1 MGAYSGIISISYLT
15 FYTYLENCSRIAHVE
30 LPYFF
35 LFFFVIFI
43 EVKLIYNVVLAS
55 DIQQS
60 ESVVHMHIPTY
71 IWTLPIQAVTE
82 YQVEFPV
89 LYSRSLLV
97 IYFIYSSVRPLK
109 GCNNMAALL
118 GCSCAWT
125 TSPYLYIFIYSMSVP
140 VSLFWGFSDKDSTCQ
155 CWSCSRLRFNP
166 WVGKIT
172 WRRQWQHTPGFLSG
186 KIAWTEEPGGLQ
198 RVRYDW
204 VSQHTHVQSSNL
216 SFPTAYGYHLVT
228 INSFSTSVHI
238 LFNSCGMFVPCFKG
252 TI

>member
-1 MGAYSGIISISYLT
+1 MGAYSGIISISYLA

-97 IYFIYSSVRPLK
+97 IYFIYSSVD
-109 GCNNMAALL
+109 
-118 GCSCAWT
+118 
-125 TSPYLYIFIYSMSVP
+125 MSVP